1 MACSVLTIRQ
11 YHSTSLRRSPGI
23 NFVKLIFHRQ
33 KSGKKGREPV
43 IGDVEI
49 LQLLL
54 ELLEAAEGEAEEP
67 IPGDAK
73 KKGVCGSHNFTKVLA
88 IVADD
93 DKVASC
99 EKKKRELT
107 RTRPCGR
114 RTTY

>member
-73 KKGVCGSHNFTKVLA
+73 VRKRKASVDRIIPPKFLRLQRMTTRLRKK
-88 IVADD
+88 
-93 DKVASC
+93 
-99 EKKKRELT
+99 EKRVH
-107 RTRPCGR
+107 
-114 RTTY
+114 TYQAMW